1 MLKVDQKSLDEME
14 RQYKGIV
21 DTIMYFEN
29 AQLPTCSLCGS
40 GFQPGRLAD
49 AHRQFQTAGLLGS
62 ISKLRLCHSERS
74 DTCT

>member
-49 AHRQFQTAGLLGS
+49 AHRQFQIARLLAKSGW
-62 ISKLRLCHSERS
+62 LEVF
-74 DTCT
+74 TP